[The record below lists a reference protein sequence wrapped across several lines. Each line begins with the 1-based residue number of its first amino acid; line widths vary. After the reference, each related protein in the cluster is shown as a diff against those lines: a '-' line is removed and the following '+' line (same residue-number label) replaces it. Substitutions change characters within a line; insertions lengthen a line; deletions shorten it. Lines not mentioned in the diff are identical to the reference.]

1 MIPVSV
7 TSSDSEK
14 IIHRFGLFRGSSG
27 ATKFGL
33 KKSKFWIGYFVRLGT
48 GCDVDFY
55 HQFYFCFSTL
65 YKKKKC
71 RKGSTARYLS
81 S

>member
-1 MIPVSV
+1 MKIIICSDLDDISESSMIPVSV

-14 IIHRFGLFRGSSG
+14 IMHRFGLFRGSSG

-48 GCDVDFY
+48 GCVVYFY
-55 HQFYFCFSTL
+55 QQY
-65 YKKKKC
+65 Y
-71 RKGSTARYLS
+71 
-81 S
+81 